1 MTTRAGLFFSDVDG
15 RPQRLAVGKNRLRI
29 AGGPMLDALAADHF
43 KAPRGSLS
51 VLRYRRSAASAIIG
65 LDCSNP
71 LVRRVE
77 FTRAGDCQTTR

>member
-1 MTTRAGLFFSDVDG
+1 
-15 RPQRLAVGKNRLRI
+15 
-29 AGGPMLDALAADHF
+29 MLDALAADHF